1 MNALKNR
8 LKKHSK
14 KINSGFAGNF
24 HDGQSGMTLTELIVA
39 MAVLTIVMGLVLSSL
54 ISFLKS
60 TAETKTRAESSN
72 EILLAGQSIDSYMRY
87 GQSLYQTP
95 SADDPYVKCD
105 GTGGVC
111 QTVYIYVK
119 PGTSDRSSI
128 ISSEPAQCVRL
139 QVIDSSNDSKEEER
153 KRGTRLE
160 ISTAEPVESGSPI
173 WSNAKVYLTNL
184 LNGDREP
191 VLKTYNGQNLQ
202 FAPKTG
208 KKVFG
213 KDVVSDTNVSY
224 TLRNYSSDKKV
235 EKCFSPL

>member
-119 PGTSDRSSI
+119 PGASDRSSI

-184 LNGDREP
+184 LNGDGEP

>member
-39 MAVLTIVMGLVLSSL
+39 MTVLTIVMGLVVSSL
-54 ISFLKS
+54 LSFLKS
-60 TAETKTRAESSN
+60 TAETQVRAESSN

-95 SADDPYVKCD
+95 SAGSPYTKCE
-105 GTGGVC
+105 GSGGVC

-119 PGTSDRSSI
+119 PGASDRSSI

-184 LNGDREP
+184 LNGDGEP

-224 TLRNYSSDKKV
+224 TLRNYSSDEKV
-235 EKCFSPL
+235 KKCFPSL